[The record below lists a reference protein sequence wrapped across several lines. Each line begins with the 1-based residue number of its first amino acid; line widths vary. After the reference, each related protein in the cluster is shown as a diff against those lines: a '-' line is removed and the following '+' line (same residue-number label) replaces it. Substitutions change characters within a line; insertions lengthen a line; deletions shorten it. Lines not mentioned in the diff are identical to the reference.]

1 MRKKGRRT
9 VTSST
14 DVDSAIADVLGSLP
28 STPEDAGPAPAE
40 DPTPTPAR
48 NDHASLAANDDG
60 PCSVEEAEAL
70 VERAIKAA
78 ETFYDTIHEIIR
90 RQAWVPLGY
99 PNPAELL
106 LRKLGNTTVNPKT
119 GKPYSRAHV
128 HRMARVAWMLWAISS
143 RTGVDPGDLSIPEKT
158 LRDLP
163 GGTKEDPALVDLIER
178 RVADAAL
185 DGNASPDNVQD
196 VIDTTVAEAINGFD
210 DDDFVDDRGG
220 PLQSIRSDGQSEGGG
235 EAKPERGSSARSDVF
250 DEDDY
255 EDDDG
260 PSEDAGELATPAYDA
275 FTDGDEDF
283 DEDDAPITD
292 AASALSQMR
301 SSANFIRT
309 LDDID
314 QIGQSLPEVASV
326 KSKLPQFLDIIDDDE
341 LDQFKSKLVNCRT
354 VLERLAQAMEAIDAT
369 VEEVDL
375 RLEDV

>member
-1 MRKKGRRT
+1 M
-9 VTSST
+9 TSST
-14 DVDSAIADVLGSLP
+14 DVDSAMADVLGSLP
-28 STPEDAGPAPAE
+28 SASEDAGPAPAQG
-40 DPTPTPAR
+40 PAPAPAR
-48 NDHASLAANDDG
+48 NDHGTLAAHDDG
-60 PCSVEEAEAL
+60 PCSIEEAEEL
-70 VERAIKAA
+70 VDRAIKAA

-99 PNPAELL
+99 PNPAELM
-106 LRKLGNTTVNPKT
+106 LRKLGSTTVNPKT

-163 GGTKEDPALVDLIER
+163 GGTKDDPALVDLIER

-185 DGNASPDNVQD
+185 DGNASPDNVQE
-196 VIDTTVAEAINGFD
+196 VIDATVAEAIGGYD
-210 DDDFVDDRGG
+210 EEDFVDDRGG
-220 PLQSIRSDGQSEGGG
+220 PLQSIQSDGPSEGGG
-235 EAKPERGSSARSDVF
+235 EGRRERGSSSRSDDF

-260 PSEDAGELATPAYDA
+260 APGDAVGPARPAYDA
-275 FTDGDEDF
+275 FTDGGDDF
-283 DEDDAPITD
+283 DEDDAPTTD

-301 SSANFIRT
+301 SSANFIKT
-309 LDDID
+309 LEDIGE
-314 QIGQSLPEVASV
+314 IGKSLPEVSKV
-326 KSKLPQFLDIIDDDE
+326 KAKLPQFLDIIDDDE
-341 LDQFKSKLVNCRT
+341 LDEFKSKLVNCRT
-354 VLERLAQAMEAIDAT
+354 ILDRVVQAVDAIDAT